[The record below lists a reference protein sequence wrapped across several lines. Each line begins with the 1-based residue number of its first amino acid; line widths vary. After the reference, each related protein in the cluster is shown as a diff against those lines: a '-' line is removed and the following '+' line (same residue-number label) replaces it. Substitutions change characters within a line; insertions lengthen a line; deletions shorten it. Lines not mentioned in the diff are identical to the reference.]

1 MYRIY
6 LSSSIS
12 RILKPYATK
21 QTSVIN
27 RCSTTQAVQPWT
39 RYTPPPPYTSATV
52 NIRPLSHFF
61 LIFSDFFSL
70 SDCSN
75 VLSKSR
81 YTSCNIILLS
91 YTSYCFTLMLL
102 YAVCVWT
109 PFIIFIIKGR
119 AVFAVAHFFLY
130 VTFFFM
136 GFGLDIFP
144 LFI

>member
-1 MYRIY
+1 MYRVY
-6 LSSSIS
+6 LSSPIS

-21 QTSVIN
+21 QTSVAN
-27 RCSTTQAVQPWT
+27 RCNTIHSSPLWT
-39 RYTPPPPYTSATV
+39 LSPSPPYTSATV

-61 LIFSDFFSL
+61 YFFSDFFSL

-75 VLSKSR
+75 ILSKSR

>member
-1 MYRIY
+1 MYRVY
-6 LSSSIS
+6 LYLPIS

-21 QTSVIN
+21 QTSVAN
-27 RCSTTQAVQPWT
+27 RCNTIHSSPTMNAIPL
-39 RYTPPPPYTSATV
+39 PPLYRCNRKHPSS
-52 NIRPLSHFF
+52 LSFF
-61 LIFSDFFSL
+61 LFFSDFFSL

-75 VLSKSR
+75 ILSKSR
-81 YTSCNIILLS
+81 CTSCNIILLS

-102 YAVCVWT
+102 YAVCVWA